1 MAQEPTRLQKL
12 GRQKMPG
19 WLALK
24 VPARLPKLAECNAP
38 LGAVRTHV
46 ECHIVESDV
55 DMDAAQRAMQEY
67 RQAEGKREAKMQKLL
82 GSRDALKHRIHDH
95 IQKQTLALQEADSKQ
110 KQQYAKRERLQRF
123 NQHVEEL
130 RASLKQDLAQKALKQ
145 LEDKQQATV
154 EKAAYSP
161 AATGLGGGN
170 SRLPLVT
177 RHAPNQQQ
185 SLLGQQEQQQPAL
198 TQQPSQIWGVS
209 SCDSLGGRAS
219 SAAPQQV
226 VKARIL
232 DAKQTALEK
241 KVKEKHVT
249 LPPLCSCPHDLSP
262 LNPQYPSDCAI
273 NCPLYQN
280 DPLYRKLL
288 QSLLFNYDL
297 AL

>member
-12 GRQKMPG
+12 GRQKMP
-19 WLALK
+19 
-24 VPARLPKLAECNAP
+24 
-38 LGAVRTHV
+38 
-46 ECHIVESDV
+46 
-55 DMDAAQRAMQEY
+55 
-67 RQAEGKREAKMQKLL
+67 AEGKREAKMQKLL
-82 GSRDALKHRIHDH
+82 GSQDALKHRIHDH

-130 RASLKQDLAQKALKQ
+130 RASLKQDLAKQALKQ
-145 LEDKQQATV
+145 LEDKQQAMV
-154 EKAAYSP
+154 EKAVCSP
-161 AATGLGGGN
+161 AATGSG
-170 SRLPLVT
+170 SRPPLVT

-185 SLLGQQEQQQPAL
+185 SLLGQQQQPAL
-198 TQQPSQIWGVS
+198 TPQPSQIWGVS

-226 VKARIL
+226 VKARVL

-262 LNPQYPSDCAI
+262 LNPQYPCDCAI

-280 DPLYRKLL
+280 DPLYKKLL

-297 AL
+297 DL